1 MAGRSICAAFG
12 LSACEPRIPA
22 PHRLENP
29 MNNFTI
35 KNHYLKSVT
44 HDEGV
49 QRAAAAVVIAV
60 VVAATKAALFR
71 QAP

>member
-1 MAGRSICAAFG
+1 
-12 LSACEPRIPA
+12 
-22 PHRLENP
+22 

-49 QRAAAAVVIAV
+49 QRAAVAVVIAV
-60 VVAATKAALFR
+60 VVAATTAALFR
-71 QAP
+71 QAA

>member
-1 MAGRSICAAFG
+1 MTQI
-12 LSACEPRIPA
+12 
-22 PHRLENP
+22 
-29 MNNFTI
+29 TI

-44 HDEGV
+44 QDEGV

-71 QAP
+71 QAA